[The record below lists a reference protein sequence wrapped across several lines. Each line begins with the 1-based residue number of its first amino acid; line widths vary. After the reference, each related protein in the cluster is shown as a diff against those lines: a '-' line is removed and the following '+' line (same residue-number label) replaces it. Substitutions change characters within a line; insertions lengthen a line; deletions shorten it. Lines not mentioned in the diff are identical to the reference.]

1 MSEEL
6 DDYMSDDFLT
16 GTKDVKPGLVTS
28 REHKRWLKAEVE
40 KMENRQN
47 ERPPPKTK
55 RDLEKAL
62 REEAL
67 SKPVPETSKGFAL
80 LAKMGFKPG
89 MSLGRKKDEN
99 DLGSGITEPIPVE
112 VKATRTGLGH
122 ANEQEKQA
130 KLRIQQEM
138 ERMKRRA
145 EQHAE
150 LTEEYK
156 KRKREMSNTKD
167 LIKDI
172 VSSRKICVEL
182 DLRANVEQPEESWF
196 WKSYIKRESVD
207 CRVGSSSYGE
217 VSDRNEDLRFYYAN
231 GKEAPEEERYDELP
245 DEILHEKLIRITC
258 YLRDTYRY
266 CIWCGCQFENSDELD
281 SYCPGQDRHA
291 HDSID
296 E

>member
-16 GTKDVKPGLVTS
+16 GAKDVKPGHSMSAKFSASKHLF
-28 REHKRWLKAEVE
+28 
-40 KMENRQN
+40 
-47 ERPPPKTK
+47 P
-55 RDLEKAL
+55 EKAL

-89 MSLGRKKDEN
+89 MSLGKKKDEN

-182 DLRANVEQPEESWF
+182 DLR
-196 WKSYIKRESVD
+196 
-207 CRVGSSSYGE
+207 
-217 VSDRNEDLRFYYAN
+217 FYYAN

-245 DEILHEKLIRITC
+245 DEILHEKLIRITR
-258 YLRDTYRY
+258 YLRYTHRY

-281 SYCPGQDRHA
+281 SYCPGQDRQA